1 MMAAITD
8 EESVD
13 NFFQTGEC
21 ANGQTGDANA
31 NEQSCLDNQPGFVET
46 AGMFPVGAQFDESW
60 EGKTKCR

>member
-8 EESVD
+8 EECVD
-13 NFFQTGEC
+13 NFSQTGEC

-31 NEQSCLDNQPGFVET
+31 YKQHSLNSQPCFVET
-46 AGMFPVGAQFDESW
+46 GGMFPVGAQFDEGW